1 MTLAGLISQ
10 LESMARVTGLVHSEA
25 ELVTSAMGD
34 PVVALLYREE
44 TDRTEVRL
52 IDKDLAE
59 SYQQLI
65 EDNKR
70 MGNYETNTLVYLDD
84 I

>member
-25 ELVTSAMGD
+25 EVVANFGGA
-34 PVVALLYREE
+34 PVVALLYREG
-44 TDRTEVRL
+44 TDMVTVRL
-52 IDKDLAE
+52 IDKDMAE
-59 SYQQLI
+59 SYETLI
-65 EDNKR
+65 EDNKL